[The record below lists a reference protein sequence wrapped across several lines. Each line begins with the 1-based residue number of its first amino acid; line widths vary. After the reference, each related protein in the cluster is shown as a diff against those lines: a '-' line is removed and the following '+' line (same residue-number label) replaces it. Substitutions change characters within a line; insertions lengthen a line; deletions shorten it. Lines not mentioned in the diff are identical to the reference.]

1 VDQMHSINH
10 SLEECIEFQNKFI
23 ELDQHFVTF
32 YHWAKASNIPVIIL
46 SGGLQPLI
54 RALLA
59 KLLGPGEA
67 SEIEL
72 ISNGVETAD
81 DDTDVHR
88 RRKWKVRLYD
98 ESDFGFD
105 KAAQIKKYAEKLQ
118 GVPESERP
126 ALLFAGDGVSDL
138 CAARSCDLLFAKS
151 GKGALAFRVP
161 SASSC

>member
-1 VDQMHSINH
+1 MHSINH
-10 SLEECIEFQNKFI
+10 CLEECIEFQCKFI
-23 ELDQHFVTF
+23 ELDLQFVTF

-59 KLLGPGEA
+59 KLLGPEEA
-67 SEIEL
+67 SEIEV
-72 ISNGVETAD
+72 ISNEVEAVD
-81 DDTDVHR
+81 DHAAVNSHR
-88 RRKWKVRLYD
+88 NWKVRLRD

-105 KAAQIKKYAEKLQ
+105 KAAQIKKYVEELQ
-118 GVPESERP
+118 GEPEIERP

-151 GKGALAFRVP
+151 GKGAPAFRAL
-161 SASSC
+161 SAISY

>member
-1 VDQMHSINH
+1 MHSLNH
-10 SLEECIEFQNKFI
+10 SLEECIDFQCKFI

-46 SGGLQPLI
+46 SGGLRPLI
-54 RALLA
+54 LALLA
-59 KLLGPGEA
+59 KLLGPEET
-67 SEIEL
+67 SKIEL
-72 ISNGVETAD
+72 ISNEVETAD
-81 DDTDVHR
+81 DDTDVHCR
-88 RRKWKVRLYD
+88 RNWKVRLHD

-126 ALLFAGDGVSDL
+126 AFLFAGDGVSDL

-151 GKGALAFRVP
+151 GKGGLVFRVP
-161 SASSC
+161 SAIPC